1 MCFGN
6 IDLPRFHSN
15 QCHPHSKR
23 YLCDRCVTVSKCTED
38 DRSKV
43 CVFRGS
49 KVIGT
54 TAKPFLGCRA
64 GSQNWGIYFTL
75 VCVQTFPFCAVL
87 EVTVSRTS
95 TPVEK
100 EQELCLSCANWA
112 SELTTAMAVPAVS
125 K

>member
-23 YLCDRCVTVSKCTED
+23 HLCDRCVTVSKCTED

-64 GSQNWGIYFTL
+64 GSQNRGIYFTL